1 MDENKQINRSAL
13 LVMTFELEGLCNG
26 LRCTVPNGLA
36 PSATT
41 VAIMNRLLDA
51 FSRKA
56 EGCVLDELPKL
67 DENTTAVDLL
77 IIAEML
83 RSTLMAFLT
92 PDERDDRHRTFGFA
106 AVPREPPL

>member
-1 MDENKQINRSAL
+1 MEEDKQINRSAL

-36 PSATT
+36 PAATT
-41 VAIMNRLLDA
+41 VAIMNRLLEA

-56 EGCVLDELPKL
+56 EGCVLDELPPL
-67 DENTTAVDLL
+67 DENTTPVDLL
-77 IIAEML
+77 IVAEML

-92 PDERDDRHRTFGFA
+92 PDERDDRDRTFGFTS
-106 AVPREPPL
+106 VPKAS

>member
-1 MDENKQINRSAL
+1 MTDDKQINRSSL

-41 VAIMNRLLDA
+41 ITIMNRLLDE

-56 EGCVLDELPKL
+56 EGCALDELPTL
-67 DENTTAVDLL
+67 DENTAPVDLL
-77 IIAEML
+77 IVAEML
-83 RSTLMAFLT
+83 RSTLMSFLT
-92 PDERDDRHRTFGFA
+92 PDERDARDRTFGFA
-106 AVPREPPL
+106 SAQDG

>member
-1 MDENKQINRSAL
+1 MADDKQIKRSAL

-36 PSATT
+36 PAATT
-41 VAIMNRLLDA
+41 VAIMNRLLEA

-56 EGCVLDELPKL
+56 EGCVLDELPPL
-67 DENTTAVDLL
+67 DENTTPVDLL
-77 IIAEML
+77 IVAEML

-92 PDERDDRHRTFGFA
+92 PDERDDRDRTFGFTS
-106 AVPREPPL
+106 VPNEP

>member
-1 MDENKQINRSAL
+1 MKEDKQINRSAL

-41 VAIMNRLLDA
+41 VAIMNRLLDE

-67 DENTTAVDLL
+67 DENTTPVDML
-77 IIAEML
+77 IVAEML

-92 PDERDDRHRTFGFA
+92 PDERDARDRTFGFV
-106 AVPREPPL
+106 AVSKTP

>member
-1 MDENKQINRSAL
+1 MSEDKQINRSAL

-36 PSATT
+36 PAART
-41 VAIMNRLLDA
+41 VAIMNRLLDE

-67 DENTTAVDLL
+67 DENTSAVDML

-92 PDERDDRHRTFGFA
+92 PDERDARDRTFGFA
-106 AVPREPPL
+106 SVPRESLS